1 MSTKWSLPRP
11 FRISMPSSMLVE
23 TNHGF
28 LIASLFLVTP
38 DKPFGMTKAGF
49 LPGHTILPVDKPAAQ
64 LVSKVHRATV
74 PKLRSSDLASVGK
87 ENFNGVV
94 EK

>member
-1 MSTKWSLPRP
+1 
-11 FRISMPSSMLVE
+11 MPSSMLVE
-23 TNHGF
+23 TNHSF

-49 LPGHTILPVDKPAAQ
+49 LPGHTILPVDKPAASKAQ

-74 PKLRSSDLASVGK
+74 PKLCSPNLASVGK

>member
-1 MSTKWSLPRP
+1 
-11 FRISMPSSMLVE
+11 MPSSMLVE
-23 TNHGF
+23 TNHSF

-38 DKPFGMTKAGF
+38 DKPFGMTKAGI
-49 LPGHTILPVDKPAAQ
+49 LPGQMIPPVDKPAASKAQ

-74 PKLRSSDLASVGK
+74 LKLHSPDLASVGK